1 MCHICAIL
9 NGIAG
14 IIVFSA
20 PSALSSAWF
29 PPHERTTATGVAI
42 VFNNLGN
49 AMSFF
54 AGPAIVPD
62 PAGRN
67 GTSGGN
73 GSELLG
79 DLFHGPMYAE
89 VGDDFFVNN
98 TCPVIDPDEKA
109 FIEERVTKLMYTGTK
124 PIYLYHSNFKHNRSS
139 FTVFGIVASC
149 VIAIFVYFPSKP
161 KHPPSLTSSMERMD
175 FLPGLKAICTNRNA
189 LLMTLCFSMFNGLI
203 ASWYSVMNITF
214 EPLPIGNAEDKVSHE
229 TF

>member
-1 MCHICAIL
+1 MSRLPQTKVKEAVKDFDFFLRMCHICAIL

-62 PAGRN
+62 PTGKNSTDNATDG
-67 GTSGGN
+67 
-73 GSELLG
+73 LG
-79 DLFHGPMYAE
+79 DLFRGPMYAE

-109 FIEERVTKLMYTGTK
+109 FIEQRVTKLMYTGM
-124 PIYLYHSNFKHNRSS
+124 PI
-139 FTVFGIVASC
+139 
-149 VIAIFVYFPSKP
+149 
-161 KHPPSLTSSMERMD
+161 
-175 FLPGLKAICTNRNA
+175 
-189 LLMTLCFSMFNGLI
+189 
-203 ASWYSVMNITF
+203 
-214 EPLPIGNAEDKVSHE
+214 
-229 TF
+229 